1 MRWYLCGYYT
11 ISWFCYVVQSP
22 VDRIEG
28 WDQRLLWDYCLEH
41 VPFYLTLGPSSWE
54 QNGELNGTHNN
65 IREREGWFY
74 RENCQRNPN
83 VSNKRDRREKRSK
96 WRNENIM
103 WKWDGAQNE
112 DRHQLKWL
120 NICQRVSH
128 FTYFGYRGW
137 RITWFLILFCTPQPP
152 CISKSTKYL
161 HILLSWTV
169 FVVPLSSA
177 NLVKDTFHSNHVY
190 SSQ

>member
-1 MRWYLCGYYT
+1 MFILAECVHMKCQSVTVAKGQLMIMQLACGVQYSMSTWLCDIFNLHHVTVVMTDIETLLDLMRWYLCGYYT

-22 VDRIEG
+22 VDRTEG

-83 VSNKRDRREKRSK
+83 VSNKRQKGKKRASEEMK
-96 WRNENIM
+96 TSCGNET
-103 WKWDGAQNE
+103 
-112 DRHQLKWL
+112 WL
-120 NICQRVSH
+120 R
-128 FTYFGYRGW
+128 
-137 RITWFLILFCTPQPP
+137 
-152 CISKSTKYL
+152 TKTG
-161 HILLSWTV
+161 I
-169 FVVPLSSA
+169 
-177 NLVKDTFHSNHVY
+177 N
-190 SSQ
+190 